1 MTIHFLLGMIMLF
14 FPQIHPR
21 ISLICLNKTSDDA
34 YTVSA

>member
-21 ISLICLNKTSDDA
+21 ISYICLNKTSDDA